1 MIIAPSQINLA
12 SSLILSRDLWR
23 INLATSR
30 TRNKGKATKI
40 LNSPLN
46 ISNLSCQELL
56 CIQELLI
63 VDITIRTLAI
73 EADSQAISRGNGM
86 NSMISLSEISVQMIF
101 QTNAMEAKKN
111 SADTS
116 VVYSSKVVIRTF
128 SVKR

>member
-1 MIIAPSQINLA
+1 M
-12 SSLILSRDLWR
+12 
-23 INLATSR
+23 
-30 TRNKGKATKI
+30 
-40 LNSPLN
+40 
-46 ISNLSCQELL
+46 
-56 CIQELLI
+56 
-63 VDITIRTLAI
+63 DITIRTLAI